1 MKDLTFT
8 EKMFAWGRL
17 LRVPNLF
24 TAPWDPV
31 CGFLLA
37 GGAVHP
43 EKTGFLA
50 AGALCAYAFGLLTND
65 IADLKTDEKERPDR
79 PLPAGEISLKAAS
92 IAAVALCFLA
102 LELISIAGQYT
113 CFGMMGLLVTILLY
127 NYCGR
132 SHSLL
137 SPALMALC
145 RVLSF
150 GLGVIAALPG
160 ISPVS
165 MTLCILF
172 ACGYFLFIFGIT
184 LASRRETDLLPCRP
198 GRMPMFLGA
207 LLALCAGAVWTG
219 GMTFSLM
226 QPVSGAFLL
235 LFILAAAAAWRQFGE
250 KLEPAAVQKRIGS
263 LIRSLILLQGALIL
277 PASPVC
283 GIVVVCCLP
292 LAVLASRK
300 FYGS

>member
-1 MKDLTFT
+1 MKDLTVA
-8 EKMFAWGRL
+8 EKISAWGRL
-17 LRVPNLF
+17 LRLPNLF

-31 CGFLLA
+31 CGFLIA
-37 GGAVHP
+37 GGAAHS
-43 EKTGFLA
+43 EKIASLA

-145 RVLSF
+145 RILSF
-150 GLGVIAALPG
+150 GVGVIAALPG

-172 ACGYFLFIFGIT
+172 ACGYFLLIFGIT
-184 LASRRETDLLPCRP
+184 LAARRETDLLPCRP
-198 GRMPMFLGA
+198 GRNLLFSGA
-207 LLALCAGAVWTG
+207 LLAGCAGAAWIG
-219 GMTFSLM
+219 SMTFSM
-226 QPVSGAFLL
+226 IQAVSCVFLL
-235 LFILAAAAAWRQFGE
+235 LFILAVAAPWRQFR
-250 KLEPAAVQKRIGS
+250 KQLEPAAVQKWIGF

-277 PASPVC
+277 SASPVC
-283 GIVVVCCLP
+283 GIVVLCCLP